1 MAKITIFSDYSC
13 SGCRKLKKAIQELK
27 IKGISIVNINKH
39 LGDAR
44 KFKVY
49 SVPTAVIDGKK
60 YTISRDT
67 DCLIFQNKN
76 RKIKLCKQI

>member
-1 MAKITIFSDYSC
+1 MAKITIFSDSNC
-13 SGCRKLKKAIQELK
+13 SGCQELKKTIQEFK
-27 IKGISIVNINKH
+27 IKGISILNINKH

-49 SVPTAVIDGKK
+49 SVPIAVINGKK
-60 YTISRDT
+60 YTISRDS

-76 RKIKLCKQI
+76 NKIKLCKQV

>member
-1 MAKITIFSDYSC
+1 MAKITIFSDSSC
-13 SGCRKLKKAIQELK
+13 SGCLELKKAIQELK

-60 YTISRDT
+60 YIISRDSN
-67 DCLIFQNKN
+67 CLIFQNKN